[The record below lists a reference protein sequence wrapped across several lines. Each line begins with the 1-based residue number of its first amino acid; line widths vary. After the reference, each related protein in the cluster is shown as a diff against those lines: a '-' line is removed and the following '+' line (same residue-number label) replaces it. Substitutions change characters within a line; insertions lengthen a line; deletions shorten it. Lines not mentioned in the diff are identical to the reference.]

1 MYKYPFSSWMHIDHA
16 VADPDPVFFGA
27 GGGAITLK
35 IIIIKPHFCMN
46 SLSVRGE
53 GQPFSSSLDP
63 PLRSTSFIFM
73 SYWFCVCGGASG

>member
-1 MYKYPFSSWMHIDHA
+1 MYKYPFSFWMHIDHA
-16 VADPDPVFFGA
+16 VADPESVFFGA

-53 GQPFSSSLDP
+53 GQHP
-63 PLRSTSFIFM
+63 PPPRSM
-73 SYWFCVCGGASG
+73 VVMGRGGFFVLT